1 MGNTDHAGEV
11 GRRRAT
17 RVMHAFR
24 PSTGKISTLVKEC
37 RPARDC
43 IHSHATSPMMHA
55 RARTKSPN
63 DALVA
68 LHLSIVDDAV
78 ACCLSLSRLDRL
90 VHTTPTTVAI
100 KE

>member
-1 MGNTDHAGEV
+1 
-11 GRRRAT
+11 
-17 RVMHAFR
+17 
-24 PSTGKISTLVKEC
+24 
-37 RPARDC
+37 
-43 IHSHATSPMMHA
+43 MMHA